1 MSIDSLPAIPKTLA
15 EYAETRDRILSLRE
29 QAGKLLDMAKDEAAG
44 LAQYCWPYEGGLS
57 LSADEFRKRLDR
69 DLWRASFNLTGF
81 MQIMDGEAKNQFQ
94 DSLRE
99 KPPEFTVDNIRS
111 IFLTLHQD
119 ADAMFKRGIVNTFKR
134 FSPEHKTN
142 KREPF
147 KIGKRCVLSYVF
159 SNSWQGY
166 PQVREY
172 SNGMINDIDRVFR
185 VLDGKKHTERA
196 LESAINGAMKA
207 GETYEDEYFKVRG
220 FKNGNGHIDFKRLDL
235 VDKVNDIIAEHYGD
249 NTLANGRAAA

>member
-1 MSIDSLPAIPKTLA
+1 MLMDTPAVPKTLVEFA
-15 EYAETRDRILSLRE
+15 ESRDKILSLRE
-29 QAGKLLDMAKDEAAG
+29 QASKLIDMAREEAVG
-44 LAQYCWPYEGGLS
+44 LAPYCWPYEGGLP

-81 MQIMDGEAKNQFQ
+81 LQIMDGQAKNEF
-94 DSLRE
+94 DESLRSN
-99 KPPEFTVDNIRS
+99 PPEYTVQNIRS

-119 ADAMFKRGIVNTFKR
+119 ADAMFNRGIVNTFKR

-159 SNSWQGY
+159 CKSWQGY

-172 SNGMINDIDRVFR
+172 STGMINDIDRVFR

-207 GETYEDEYFKVRG
+207 GITYEDEYFKVRG
-220 FKNGNGHIDFKRLDL
+220 FKNGNGHIEFKRADL
-235 VDKVNDIIAEHYGD
+235 VEKVNAIIAEHYGS
-249 NTLANGRAAA
+249 NSLAGKRR